1 MGREP
6 LSGNRIS
13 IIELLDKLF
22 KSKLDERGRIYIP
35 KTVRE
40 KLSLKPGDKIYIKIE
55 DESFIVLTI
64 KSVKKRLRKIEIK
77 ESPY

>member
-1 MGREP
+1 VGLDP

-22 KSKLDERGRIYIP
+22 RSKLDERGRMYIP

-40 KLSLKPGDKIYIKIE
+40 KLSLNPGDKIYIKIE
-55 DESFIVLTI
+55 DESFIVLTTKAI
-64 KSVKKRLRKIEIK
+64 KKQLGKI
-77 ESPY
+77 

>member
-1 MGREP
+1 MGLDP

-22 KSKLDERGRIYIP
+22 RSKLDERGRMYIP

-40 KLSLKPGDKIYIKIE
+40 KLSLNPGDKIYIKIE
-55 DESFIVLTI
+55 DESFIVLTTKAI
-64 KSVKKRLRKIEIK
+64 KKQLGKI
-77 ESPY
+77 

>member
-1 MGREP
+1 MGKEP

>member
-1 MGREP
+1 VGLDP

-22 KSKLDERGRIYIP
+22 KSKLDERGRMYIP

-40 KLSLKPGDKIYIKIE
+40 KLSLNPGDKIYIKIE
-55 DESFIVLTI
+55 DESFIVLTTKAI
-64 KSVKKRLRKIEIK
+64 KKQLGKI
-77 ESPY
+77 